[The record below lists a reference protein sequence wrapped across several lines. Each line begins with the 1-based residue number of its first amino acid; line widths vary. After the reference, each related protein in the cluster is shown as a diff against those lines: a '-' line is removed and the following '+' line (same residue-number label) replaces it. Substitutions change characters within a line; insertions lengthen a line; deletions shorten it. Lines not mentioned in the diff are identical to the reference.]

1 MNCMKC
7 GRELESEQAFC
18 EDCLL
23 EMKNYP
29 VNPNTI
35 VQLPRRKEAP
45 PVRKSPNRRRTV
57 SPEEQVKS
65 LKKRLWILTGI
76 LVVVLVILISMIYPT
91 VNYFVRNYYLRPGQN
106 YSTIT
111 VVETTDPFE
120 GIAE

>member
-7 GRELESEQAFC
+7 GRDLESEQAFC

-23 EMKNYP
+23 EMKKYP

-35 VQLPRRKEAP
+35 VQLPRRRETP
-45 PVRKSPNRRRTV
+45 PIRKNPSRRRTV

-65 LKKRLWILTGI
+65 LKKRLWILTGVLI
-76 LVVVLVILISMIYPT
+76 LVLAILISMIHPT

-106 YSTIT
+106 YNTI
-111 VVETTDPFE
+111 VETTDPFE
-120 GIAE
+120 GLAE